1 MVDASNGQLT
11 VNRQVPAKAI
21 LNALS
26 LDRGG
31 RLIFVAGLVSGALAS
46 YRINGDTGELT
57 PTETEPVDHRPAVML
72 ITNLGNQHQPGWMEQ
87 VVTALP
93 LDVQP

>member
-26 LDRGG
+26 LDRDG

-57 PTETEPVDHRPAVML
+57 PTETEPVDNGLAVML

-87 VVTALP
+87 VFTALP
-93 LDVQP
+93 LDV